1 MKKLYYKG
9 NELLDCTTYNQHERY
24 TVEIDVDVL
33 LKSGDMRTICIK
45 NPIGRKKFDKG
56 YVARRI
62 GIETGICECQETIEG
77 YFNENYIFDDAEA
90 LIFLLGEGMIIEKE
104 AKNDLLELLQETTG
118 GFSQDSTQRKNILL
132 AMKKAYQLGTK
143 K

>member
-9 NELLDCTTYNQHERY
+9 NELLDCTTYNQHERG

-56 YVARRI
+56 YIARRI
-62 GIETGICECQETIEG
+62 GMETGICECQETIEG

-118 GFSQDSTQRKNILL
+118 GFTQDSTQRKNILL
-132 AMKKAYQLGTK
+132 AMKKAYQLGK
-143 K
+143 Q

>member
-9 NELLDCTTYNQHERY
+9 NEVLDCTTYNQHERY

-56 YVARRI
+56 YIARRI
-62 GIETGICECQETIEG
+62 GMETGICECQETIEG

-118 GFSQDSTQRKNILL
+118 GFTQDSTQRKNILL
-132 AMKKAYQLGTK
+132 AMKKAYQLGK
-143 K
+143 Q

>member
-9 NELLDCTTYNQHERY
+9 NEVLDCTTYNQHERY